1 MKAFVLAPSRQLGS
15 LAAPHPFLAR
25 LPAHV
30 RVPFEDKVAAIAWPD
45 LRDFVLAYCACF
57 LAVTTYFA

>member
-1 MKAFVLAPSRQLGS
+1 MPALALNPPRHS
-15 LAAPHPFLAR
+15 FLAR

-30 RVPFEDKVAAIAWPD
+30 RLPLEDKVAAITGQD
-45 LRDFVLAYCACF
+45 LRDFALAYLACF